1 LNRGK
6 EAAEAALRMWKLKGV
21 GRGR

>member
-6 EAAEAALRMWKLKGV
+6 ESAKAALRMWKLKGV